1 MLLLSCG
8 TFSFRS
14 FIPNIFSQEILTLKQ
29 KITIQDGD
37 KDELNTDLANAEK
50 RYEDLKKESEIRNK
64 KFESLLD
71 ARDLEIQQLKN
82 KIRDISNTLFEKSV
96 EDVENQFRDLQK
108 KTSLRIRD
116 LENSVTVKD
125 KESEMLRKKI
135 ADICEEKETLET
147 QMRSDACDDETIA
160 EIGQL
165 VDLLRL
171 EIQDIKDNVNG
182 GISMRHSGTPSIGTM
197 TIRENQEF
205 KSEKQRLES
214 KILRLTIEKMQLKKK
229 IYDLSK

>member
-1 MLLLSCG
+1 MSESKSKKRKLDKAL
-8 TFSFRS
+8 
-14 FIPNIFSQEILTLKQ
+14 SQEILTLKQ

-50 RYEDLKKESEIRNK
+50 RYEDLKKDSEIKTK

-82 KIRDISNTLFEKSV
+82 KIHDISNTLFEKSV
-96 EDVENQFRDLQK
+96 EDVEIQLSDLQK
-108 KTSLRIRD
+108 RTSLRIKD

-125 KESEMLRKKI
+125 KESEILRKKV
-135 ADICEEKETLET
+135 ADIREEKQTLET
-147 QMRSDACDDETIA
+147 QIRNDTCGEDETVA
-160 EIGQL
+160 EIGHL
-165 VDLLRL
+165 VDLLRW

-182 GISMRHSGTPSIGTM
+182 GISATPSIGAM
-197 TIRENQEF
+197 TRRENQEF
-205 KSEKQRLES
+205 KSDKQRLES

-229 IYDLSK
+229 IYELSK